1 MRDLNLGAAVLCGGE
16 GRRMGAPKAWLPFGP
31 ERLLQRVVR
40 LVATVARPIAVVAA
54 EGQDLPELPADVV
67 IARDPIAGRGPLQG
81 LAAGLAALPDSI
93 ELVYATAT
101 DVPFLEP
108 RWITRLAELIDDH
121 DLAIPYIGEEYH
133 PLAALYRR
141 PAVLPVI
148 ERMLEQGNL
157 RLKSVAESVYT
168 RVVDAAEMQPLDP
181 GFGTLRNLNHPAE
194 YDRALR
200 EAGFNG

>member
-1 MRDLNLGAAVLCGGE
+1 MRATNLGAVVLCGGE
-16 GRRMGAPKAWLPFGP
+16 SRRMGVPKAWLPFGP

-40 LVATVARPIAVVAA
+40 LVATMAQPIAVVAA
-54 EGQDLPELPADVV
+54 ERQDLPELPADVL

-81 LAAGLAALPDSI
+81 LAAGLSALPDSL
-93 ELVYATAT
+93 ELIYATAT

-121 DLAIPYIGEEYH
+121 DLAIPYVGEEYH

-157 RLKSVAESVYT
+157 KVKSIVAES
-168 RVVDAAEMQPLDP
+168 
-181 GFGTLRNLNHPAE
+181 
-194 YDRALR
+194 
-200 EAGFNG
+200 